1 MDSNMFNTSQYNYEE
16 VGDFSKAINAEQD
29 AVTKSNETEY
39 AARGAEAV
47 RMANQRSQ
55 NFQKFG
61 QLIKQ
66 GGQFAK
72 ELAEWNEANEL
83 LKSQKATDE
92 IDKELPS
99 SGKKVKKE
107 VVPVDQLPS
116 GSTVPIDQKPAGKT
130 TTIDKKDDEQAAEEE
145 LSKKSNEA
153 GVEAKKIT
161 GELQNEINQTDSTAA
176 KEEYIAVSE
185 GDMLNDYST
194 RGAALTVDLTKDHQG
209 YVTENLTRKVK
220 LEGMTDA
227 QLKAGGVSVQEAIQ
241 KGNLKLAA
249 QLQRFWDQSW
259 YAKSGIFKGGDN
271 FLGRKQRLE
280 LLKKTNETTAGLYR
294 KAVDGQYQKVQKA
307 AEVTRQTDFAKNV
320 NTDGIKALVGD
331 GVDKNSGYIAQ
342 FEYATGVKNT
352 PYAYELAAIDLEK
365 KIADGSITISAAE
378 KMLEQEFKHRG
389 TGKLTTL
396 EQSQPEFYN
405 RISKVIDKTK
415 SLDYVNGQNE
425 QKLDIQTKVKA
436 QLDHIKTNMKGEINE
451 EQLRGLVEEITNDLN
466 ITEAHPFYKELE
478 PLLEY
483 RTSEDKI
490 DQDIIKQLEADFYD
504 PDNGGHIDNLDM
516 RLNEINDPKL
526 REQYRKK
533 YKPSQILEIH
543 KDAYKSDLKIVE
555 DHIDTKLKRES
566 NVAIKSGE
574 NNQITYNAKK
584 DFRIQVEELIK
595 KGVPPEVAI
604 EQARKNV
611 IATFNEQDPQTKQ
624 AGYKYLDTSLKDGMG
639 AANVANRTLILK
651 QGTVAADLINDSN
664 VQDDLLNG
672 EKHLPGEK
680 IHQEALVNYLAGNGP
695 MPLYYLQVGVGAKN
709 YTSHEVIQMRGKAL
723 GLLKDGETSIPESRL
738 DKDTK
743 GLFCHMP
750 GDGKAMRGL
759 INVSGGENIWTMP
772 ENGTDTIPSST
783 DILKSLEKNPLHE
796 SFISPTGGERID
808 PTVTP
813 LGEVNDLMKGKGY
826 GLYGGVGI
834 YGHTTGDLN
843 KAIEILGP
851 DILQMPYDKNTQ
863 DMVEQALFMYNIL
876 GKQSYMNLQNYQKE
890 IKPLNISWQES
901 SDLAVSFDDDLY
913 TGYNSP
919 WCLDSG
925 IAENLMNDEVE

>member
-1 MDSNMFNTSQYNYEE
+1 MFNTSQYNYEE

-29 AVTKSNETEY
+29 AITKSNETEY

-47 RMANQRSQ
+47 RMAEQRSR

-66 GGQFAK
+66 GGQFKK
-72 ELAEWNEANEL
+72 ELDEWNEANAL
-83 LKSQKATDE
+83 LKSQKSTDE
-92 IDKELPS
+92 LDKEITGDKS
-99 SGKKVKKE
+99 NKKPT
-107 VVPVDQLPS
+107 VPIDQLPE
-116 GSTVPIDQKPAGKT
+116 GSTVPIDKAQPKGGKT
-130 TTIDKKDDEQAAEEE
+130 VTLDKVDEENQIEQE

-153 GVEAKKIT
+153 GIEAKKIT
-161 GELQNEINQTDSTAA
+161 GELQKEINETDSTAA

-209 YVTENLTRKVK
+209 YITNNLTRKVK

-227 QLKAGGVSVQEAIQ
+227 QLEAGGVSVQDAIQ
-241 KGNLKLAA
+241 KGDLKLAA

-259 YAKSGIFKGGDN
+259 YAKSGIFRGGDN
-271 FLGRKQRLE
+271 FLGRKQRLA
-280 LLKKTNETTAGLYR
+280 LLNKTNENTAGIYR

-320 NTDGIKALVGD
+320 NTEGIKALVGD
-331 GVDKNSGYIAQ
+331 GIDKNSGYIAQ

-365 KIADGSITISAAE
+365 KIADGSITITAAE

-389 TGKLTTL
+389 TNKLTTL

-451 EQLRGLVEEITNDLN
+451 EQLRGLVEEVTNDLN

-478 PLLEY
+478 PLLQY
-483 RTSEDKI
+483 RTAEDKI
-490 DQDIIKQLEADFYD
+490 DQDVIKKLEADFYD

-533 YKPSQILEIH
+533 YKPSQILEVH
-543 KDAYKSDLKIVE
+543 KEAYKADLKIVE
-555 DHIDTKLKRES
+555 DHIDTKLQRES
-566 NVAIKSGE
+566 NVAIKTGV

-595 KGVPPEVAI
+595 KNTQPEVAI
-604 EQARKNV
+604 ETARKNV
-611 IATFNEQDPQTKQ
+611 IATFNEKDKDDQL
-624 AGYKYLDTSLKDGMG
+624 GYKYLDTSLKDGAG
-639 AANVANRTLILK
+639 AANVGNRTLTLK
-651 QGTVAADLINDSN
+651 QGQVAADLINDSN
-664 VQDDLLNG
+664 VQEDLLNG
-672 EKHLPGEK
+672 KKHLPGEK
-680 IHQEALVNYLAGNGP
+680 VHQESLINYLAGKGP

-709 YTSHEVIQMRGKAL
+709 YTSHEVIQMRAKAL
-723 GLLKDGETSIPESRL
+723 GLLKEGETEIPESRL
-738 DKDTK
+738 DKATK
-743 GLFCHMP
+743 GLFCHFAS
-750 GDGKAMRGL
+750 DGKAMRGL
-759 INVSGGENIWTMP
+759 MNLADGTNIWEMA
-772 ENGTDTIPSST
+772 EQGESSIPSST
-783 DILKSLEKNPLHE
+783 DILKSLQKNPLHE

-863 DMVEQALFMYNIL
+863 DMVEQSLFMYNIL

-901 SDLAVSFDDDLY
+901 ADLVEGLADGLY

>member
-1 MDSNMFNTSQYNYEE
+1 MFNTSQYNFEE

-83 LKSQKATDE
+83 LKGQKSTDE

-107 VVPVDQLPS
+107 VVPVDQLPE
-116 GSTVPIDQKPAGKT
+116 GNTVPANQKSKRGTAFE
-130 TTIDKKDDEQAAEEE
+130 KKDDEQAAEDE

-161 GELQNEINQTDSTAA
+161 GELQNEINETDSTAA
-176 KEEYIAVSE
+176 KEEYLAVAE
-185 GDMLNDYST
+185 GDMINDYST

-209 YVTENLTRKVK
+209 YVTHNLNRKVK

-227 QLKAGGVSVQEAIQ
+227 QLKAGGVSVQEAFA
-241 KGNLKLAA
+241 KGDLKLAA

-271 FLGRKQRLE
+271 FLGRKQRLA
-280 LLKKTNETTAGLYR
+280 LLKKTNENTAALYR
-294 KAVDGQYQKVQKA
+294 KAVDGHYEKVKKA
-307 AEVTRQTDFAKNV
+307 QEVTRQTDFAKSV

-331 GVDKNSGYIAQ
+331 GIDKNSGYIAQ
-342 FEYATGVKNT
+342 YEYATGVKNT

-378 KMLEQEFKHRG
+378 KMLEQEFKHRA
-389 TGKLTTL
+389 TNKMTTL

-415 SLDYVNGQNE
+415 SLDYVNSQNE
-425 QKLDIQTKVKA
+425 QKLDIQTKVQA

-451 EQLRGLVEEITNDLN
+451 EQLKGLVEEVTNDLN
-466 ITEAHPFYKELE
+466 ITESHPFYKELD
-478 PLLEY
+478 PLLQY
-483 RTSEDKI
+483 RTAEDKV
-490 DQDIIKQLEADFYD
+490 DQDIIKQLEADYYD

-516 RLNEINDPKL
+516 RLNEINDPGL
-526 REQYRKK
+526 RSKYRKK
-533 YKPSQILEIH
+533 YQPNQILEIH
-543 KDAYKSDLKIVE
+543 KDAYKADLKIVE
-555 DHIDTKLKRES
+555 DHIDTKLQRES
-566 NVAIKSGE
+566 NVAIKTGI

-604 EQARKNV
+604 QKARQNV
-611 IATFNEQDPQTKQ
+611 IATFDEKGGDDNQ
-624 AGYKYLDTSLKDGMG
+624 AGYKYLDTTIKKGKG
-639 AANVANRTLILK
+639 AANVGNRTLTLQ
-651 QGTVAADLINDSN
+651 QGSVAADLINDSN
-664 VQDDLLNG
+664 VQEDLLNSK
-672 EKHLPGEK
+672 EMLPGESA
-680 IHQEALVNYLAGNGP
+680 HQEGLINYLAGKGP

-723 GLLKDGETSIPESRL
+723 GLLKDDETTIPESRL

-759 INVSGGENIWTMP
+759 INLSGGENIWTMP
-772 ENGTDTIPSST
+772 ENGTDVFPSST

-851 DILQMPYDKNTQ
+851 DILEMPYDKNTQ

-890 IKPLNISWQES
+890 IKPLNISFTES
-901 SDLAVSFDDDLY
+901 ADLVAGFGDDLY

>member
-1 MDSNMFNTSQYNYEE
+1 MFNTSQYNYEE

-72 ELAEWNEANEL
+72 ELAEWNEANDL

-107 VVPVDQLPS
+107 VVPVDQLPE
-116 GSTVPIDQKPAGKT
+116 GSTVPIDQKPKGKT
-130 TTIDKKDDEQAAEEE
+130 TTIDKKDDEQAAEDE

-161 GELQNEINQTDSTAA
+161 GELQNEINETDSTAA
-176 KEEYIAVSE
+176 KEEYLAVAE

-209 YVTENLTRKVK
+209 YISINLTRKVK

-241 KGNLKLAA
+241 NGNLKLAA

-271 FLGRKQRLE
+271 YLGRKQRLA
-280 LLKKTNETTAGLYR
+280 LLNKTNENTAGIYR
-294 KAVDGQYQKVQKA
+294 KAVDGHYQKVKEAQV
-307 AEVTRQTDFAKNV
+307 VTRQTDFAKDV
-320 NTDGIKALVGD
+320 NLNGIKALVGD
-331 GVDKNSGYIAQ
+331 GIDKNSGYIAQ

-365 KIADGSITISAAE
+365 KIADGSITITAAE
-378 KMLEQEFKHRG
+378 AMIEQEFKHRG
-389 TGKLTTL
+389 TGQLTTL

-436 QLDHIKTNMKGEINE
+436 QLDHIKTNLKGEINE
-451 EQLRGLVEEITNDLN
+451 EQLRGLVEEVTTDLN
-466 ITEAHPFYKELE
+466 ITESHPFYKELE
-478 PLLEY
+478 PLLQY
-483 RTSEDKI
+483 RTSEDKV
-490 DQDIIKQLEADFYD
+490 DQDVIKKLEADFYD
-504 PDNGGHIDNLDM
+504 PDNGGHIDDLDM

-526 REQYRKK
+526 REKYRKK

-543 KDAYKSDLKIVE
+543 KDSYKADLKIVE

-566 NVAIKSGE
+566 NVAIKTGI

-604 EQARKNV
+604 EQARKSV
-611 IATFNEQDPQTKQ
+611 IATFNEKGDDNQL
-624 AGYKYLDTSLKDGMG
+624 GYKYLDTSLKDGAG
-639 AANVANRTLILK
+639 AANVGNRTLTLK
-651 QGTVAADLINDSN
+651 QGQVAADLINDSN
-664 VQDDLLNG
+664 VQEDLLNG
-672 EKHLPGEK
+672 KKHLPGEK
-680 IHQEALVNYLAGNGP
+680 IHQESLINYLAGKGP

-709 YTSHEVIQMRGKAL
+709 YTSHEIIQMRGKAL
-723 GLLKDGETSIPESRL
+723 GLLKEGETTIPEARL
-738 DKDTK
+738 DKETK
-743 GLFCHMP
+743 CLFSHFP
-750 GDGKAMRGL
+750 SEAKAMRGL
-759 INVSGGENIWTMP
+759 INVSGAEDIYSMP
-772 ENGTDTIPSST
+772 ETPETSFATSFDL
-783 DILKSLEKNPLHE
+783 LKSLEKNPLHE
-796 SFISPTGGERID
+796 SFIAPTGGERID

-851 DILQMPYDKNTQ
+851 EILEMPYDQKTQ
-863 DMVEQALFMYNIL
+863 EMVEHALFMYNIL
-876 GKQSYMNLQNYQKE
+876 GKQRFMSINNFQKE
-890 IKPLNISWQES
+890 YKPLNISFTES
-901 SDLAVSFDDDLY
+901 ADLVSGYADDFY

-925 IAENLMNDEVE
+925 VAENLINDEVE